1 MNTEIRD
8 ALGELKD
15 SLFKRI
21 EQEVDKKT
29 GANSEIQRQVDQLS
43 TAAKRQKRFGYV
55 GGNSFETELAE
66 GIAQNHDAIRNL
78 RKGQSV
84 SFQMKAVG
92 DMTFGSN
99 FSTADASITD
109 VKPGIVMSPN
119 RKVHIRQ
126 LLPMGTMTGSNF
138 DFVAENGGEGDLS
151 TVSEGSQ
158 KPQFDVDLIE
168 KQVSAQ
174 YIAGWLRISRKMLDD
189 VTAMTSF
196 LQQRLL
202 EKYLKAEDNQLLYG
216 NGTSPN
222 IEGIITSATDATSTA
237 ENDYGLLLD
246 AFSALEGDDYG
257 VSAILINPADYYKIA
272 QYQATGS
279 GEYDKPGIAQ
289 FVNGG
294 LFFDG
299 VPVYKSTA
307 ITSGSYLIGDFQRG
321 AQLLQREAPRIEFF
335 EQDGS
340 NVQKNMITVRVEGRI
355 ALPIFHPDAF
365 IKGDFTSATT

>member
-1 MNTEIRD
+1 MNTELEN

-15 SLFKRI
+15 SLFKRV
-21 EQEVDKKT
+21 EQEIDKKA
-29 GANSEIQRQVDQLS
+29 GASSEIQRQVDQLS
-43 TAAKRQKRFGYV
+43 TTVKRQKRFGYV

-109 VKPGIVMSPN
+109 VKPSIVMSPN

-222 IEGIITSATDATSTA
+222 IEGIVTSATDATSTA

-279 GEYDKPGIAQ
+279 GEYDKPGIVQ